1 MSSLLFLQSRDFSLV
16 EYQNQN
22 VMTIRAS
29 GFVLIMFYSTR
40 CSHCQVTVPAF
51 KSVNH
56 AVNGCQFAVVC
67 IDTSPEIIQ
76 LSQHS
81 STPLQYTPYIVLY
94 YNGMPFMEYKGRV
107 DPRNVSIFVNKAV
120 QYVMNPEDH
129 EPHEPKSTRTIP
141 DSTMFGMPLCGK
153 QRTYLEFKDL

>member
-1 MSSLLFLQSRDFSLV
+1 MSSLLFLQSRDFSLI

-22 VMTIRAS
+22 VMTIQTS

-40 CSHCQVTVPAF
+40 CAHCQVTVPAF
-51 KSVNH
+51 KNVNH
-56 AVNGCQFAVVC
+56 TINGCQFAVAC

-76 LSQHS
+76 LSQQS

-107 DPRNVSIFVNKAV
+107 DPRNVSIFINKAV
-120 QYVMNPEDH
+120 QYVLNSGD
-129 EPHEPKSTRTIP
+129 SLSRQDNRTIP
-141 DSTMFGMPLCGK
+141 DSTSFGLPLCGRE
-153 QRTYLEFKDL
+153 RTYLQFKEL